1 MASTTISGVNTGLNI
16 TNIVETMVTAE
27 KAPKADQLS
36 KLQTKTTA
44 QISGLGSLKSGIAS
58 LQTVLK
64 DLNSTALF
72 QKRTATSS
80 DSTLVAA
87 SATTTAASGT
97 YKISVGQLA
106 TASTVATSAVP
117 KDQTFGT
124 GNSLTLSVGSTALP
138 TVKLPA
144 DKAATLSDVRD
155 AINSQLKDSGVSAAI
170 VTNPSDGQ
178 ARLMLTSTK
187 TGEGNDITLDT
198 GGNSDLEKLAIPA
211 KGSGSAS
218 DVKYI
223 TMASNAK
230 FSVNGLDLESA
241 TNSVENAIDGVTLT
255 LTAPTTVSTTANGVT
270 SSVDKPITLTVDQD
284 KAGVKGTIK
293 KFVDAYNALVDTT
306 TSLTQVTKVGDD
318 KQPIAAALVGDAGVR
333 QILSTMR
340 SELGRAADGDGSVR
354 ILADIGIT
362 TDKNGKL
369 AIDDTKLTKALD
381 TNYAAVGNLFT
392 GDTGL
397 MSRLNN
403 KLDTYTQTGGVLESR
418 LKGLNNTIK
427 SIDKQNENLTL
438 RTDQLRTRLLAQFN
452 AMDSLVGQL
461 NSTAS
466 SLASSLANLPGVV
479 KS

>member
-16 TNIVETMVTAE
+16 TNIVETMVQAE

-72 QKRTATSS
+72 QKRTAVSS

-106 TASTVATSAVP
+106 TASTVATSAVA

-124 GNSLTLSVGSTALP
+124 GNSLTLSVGNTALP

-155 AINSQLKDSGVSAAI
+155 AINSQLKDSGVSATI

-178 ARLMLTSTK
+178 SRLMLTSTK
-187 TGEGNDITLDT
+187 TGSGNDITLDT
-198 GGNSDLEKLAIPA
+198 GGNSDLEKLAIPT
-211 KGSGSAS
+211 KGNGSAS

-223 TMASNAK
+223 AMASNAK

-255 LTAPTTVSTTANGVT
+255 LTAPTSVSATANGVT

-306 TSLTQVTKVGDD
+306 SNLTQVTKVGDD

-340 SELGRAADGDGSVR
+340 SELGRAADGDGPVR

-392 GDTGL
+392 GDAGL
-397 MSRLNN
+397 MSRLNT

-418 LKGLNNTIK
+418 LNGLNNTIK
-427 SIDKQNENLTL
+427 SIDKQNESLTL

>member
-87 SATTTAASGT
+87 SASTTAASGT
-97 YKISVGQLA
+97 YKISVDQLA

-418 LKGLNNTIK
+418 LNGLNNTIK

>member
-87 SATTTAASGT
+87 SASTTAASGT

-418 LKGLNNTIK
+418 LNGLNNTIK

>member
-87 SATTTAASGT
+87 SASTTAASGT

-144 DKAATLSDVRD
+144 DKAATLGDVRD
-155 AINSQLKDSGVSAAI
+155 AINSQLKDSGVSATI

-198 GGNSDLEKLAIPA
+198 AGSADLEKLAIPK
-211 KGSGSAS
+211 KGSGNAS

-223 TMASNAK
+223 AMASNAT

-369 AIDDTKLTKALD
+369 AIDDAKLTKALD

-418 LKGLNNTIK
+418 LNGLNNTIK

>member
-87 SATTTAASGT
+87 SASTTAASGT

-155 AINSQLKDSGVSAAI
+155 AINSQLKDSGVSATI

-198 GGNSDLEKLAIPA
+198 GGSADLEKLAIPK
-211 KGSGSAS
+211 KGSGNAS

-223 TMASNAK
+223 AMASNAK

-255 LTAPTTVSTTANGVT
+255 LTAPTSVSTTANGVT

-397 MSRLNN
+397 MSRLNT

-418 LKGLNNTIK
+418 LNGLNNTIK
-427 SIDKQNENLTL
+427 SIDKQNESLTL